1 LSNNEYDL
9 LYYYGSFGWW
19 NYSDFM
25 CKNHILNTLD
35 NTQYNIYSSIKSVK
49 ALLKTLDKNF
59 KVEII
64 SMKKFKVDKFSGF
77 KMVDSRI
84 IMSQVQEFQ
93 ITLHDNYAKEM
104 LISENFQVTT
114 IIKKF
119 SPSWKEF
126 KN

>member
-1 LSNNEYDL
+1 
-9 LYYYGSFGWW
+9 
-19 NYSDFM
+19 M
-25 CKNHILNTLD
+25 
-35 NTQYNIYSSIKSVK
+35 YSSIKSVK

-64 SMKKFKVDKFSGF
+64 SMEKFKVDKFSDF

-93 ITLHDNYAKEM
+93 LTLHDRYAKEM
-104 LISENFQVTT
+104 LISESFQVTA
-114 IIKKF
+114 IIEKF

>member
-1 LSNNEYDL
+1 
-9 LYYYGSFGWW
+9 
-19 NYSDFM
+19 M

-35 NTQYNIYSSIKSVK
+35 NTQYNMYSSIKSVK

-64 SMKKFKVDKFSGF
+64 SMEKFKVDKFSDF

-93 ITLHDNYAKEM
+93 ITLHDTYAKEM
-104 LISENFQVTT
+104 LISESFQVTA
-114 IIKKF
+114 IIEKF
-119 SPSWKEF
+119 SLSWKEF